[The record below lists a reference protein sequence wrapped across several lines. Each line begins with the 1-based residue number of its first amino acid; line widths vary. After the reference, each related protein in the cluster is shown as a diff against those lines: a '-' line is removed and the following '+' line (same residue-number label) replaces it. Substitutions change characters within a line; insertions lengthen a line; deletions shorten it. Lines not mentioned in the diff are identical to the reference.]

1 MKRNFDVF
9 EMEKEFSKEEIVEG
23 SFGSNICVKW
33 V

>member
-1 MKRNFDVF
+1 MKIIFDVF
-9 EMEKEFSKEEIVEG
+9 EMKKQFFEEEIVEA

>member
-1 MKRNFDVF
+1 MKIIFDVF
-9 EMEKEFSKEEIVEG
+9 EVKKQFSKEEIVEA